1 MQNPSDRICRLYI
14 PDDGNI
20 LVSAD
25 LAGAE
30 ALIVA
35 YLCRDG
41 NFRQLF
47 INNIKPHTFVAMHLF
62 ASHWQKLLGFD
73 LAPYLSSPVAKLA
86 SLPNWKV
93 LAKAIKDDTIKYY
106 IGKKSCHSFNYG
118 QNWKSFVFVVLTETE
133 GKVVI
138 NNKEGERIFSI
149 YHSIFPEIQRDFH
162 SYIEDILDG
171 PPWKTKILYNLFG
184 HPKEIYQYPITD
196 KIKRECIAFIGQST
210 VGELTNIAF
219 LEIQDYIE
227 TDGFK
232 EYDLLNNKHD
242 SILMQVPNSP
252 DHIKNAA
259 RLLDMKLSKTFTNFR
274 GETFTMK
281 TEVKVGMNWGD
292 WDAEKNPLG
301 MKDYELLK
309 EAV

>member
-1 MQNPSDRICRLYI
+1 
-14 PDDGNI
+14 

-35 YLCRDG
+35 YLCKDG

-47 INNIKPHTFVAMHLF
+47 VNNIKPHTFVAMHLF

-73 LAPYLSSPVAKLA
+73 LAPYLSSPVKDLA

-93 LAKAIKDDTIKYY
+93 LSEAIKNDKTRYY
-106 IGKKSCHSFNYG
+106 IGKKSCHSFNYKLS
-118 QNWKSFVFVVLTETE
+118 WKSFIFNVLTETE
-133 GKVVI
+133 GKLFLS
-138 NNKEGERIFSI
+138 NSEGERIFNT
-149 YHSIFPEIQRDFH
+149 YHTILPEIQGDFH
-162 SYIEDILDG
+162 NYVEGIIDG

-196 KIKRECIAFIGQST
+196 KITRECIAFIPQST

-219 LEIQDYIE
+219 TECQQEIELSDLA
-227 TDGFK
+227 G
-232 EYDLLNNKHD
+232 YDLLNNKHD
-242 SILMQVPNSP
+242 SILMQVLNEEV
-252 DHIKNAA
+252 HIRNAA
-259 RLLDMKLSKTFTNFR
+259 RILNTYLSKTFTNFR

-281 TEVKVGMNWGD
+281 TEVKVGMNWED
-292 WDAEKNPLG
+292 YDKDKNPEG
-301 MKDYELLK
+301 MKDYEK
-309 EAV
+309 EETNKN